1 MISDY
6 TPSIGTISHKL
17 YNLNRFWS
25 LINEI
30 SCEVEMIFW
39 SESYSLNELQ
49 EFIICTMNITNKK
62 SARHRINY
70 FLGNHGIN
78 TLVFALYAS
87 QFILPAY
94 LASWSG
100 TPETNNNKI
109 VILIHDMKPIY
120 ENGKDIKLIPS
131 QKTLSP
137 K

>member
-1 MISDY
+1 MILWCESD
-6 TPSIGTISHKL
+6 TFDEL
-17 YNLNRFWS
+17 YE
-25 LINEI
+25 LII
-30 SCEVEMIFW
+30 ATVD
-39 SESYSLNELQ
+39 
-49 EFIICTMNITNKK
+49 ITDKK

-120 ENGKDIKLIPS
+120 ENGKEIKLIPS
-131 QKTLSP
+131 QKILSP